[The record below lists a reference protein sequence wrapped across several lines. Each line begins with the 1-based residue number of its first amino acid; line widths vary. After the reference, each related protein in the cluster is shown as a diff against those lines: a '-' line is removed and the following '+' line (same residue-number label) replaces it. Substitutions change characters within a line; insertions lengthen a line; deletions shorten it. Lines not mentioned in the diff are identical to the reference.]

1 MKARAIMD
9 RDVRIHSKDL
19 IETLRKSIA
28 ELDDLEAR
36 RAATPD
42 TCEMLV
48 VELHELLDKLQSM
61 LSEHAGKTSH

>member
-1 MKARAIMD
+1 MKLRAIMD
-9 RDVRIHSKDL
+9 RDVRIHSKEL
-19 IETLRKSIA
+19 IETLRKRIV

-48 VELHELLDKLQSM
+48 ELHELLDKLQMM
-61 LSEHAGKTSH
+61 LSEQAGRTVH

>member
-1 MKARAIMD
+1 MKLRAIMD

-19 IETLRKSIA
+19 IETLRKRIV
-28 ELDDLEAR
+28 ELEDLEAR

-48 VELHELLDKLQSM
+48 ELHELLDKLYTMM
-61 LSEHAGKTSH
+61 LERARQNLQ

>member
-1 MKARAIMD
+1 MKVRAIMD
-9 RDVRIHSKDL
+9 RDVRIHSKEL
-19 IETLRKSIA
+19 IETLRKRIA

-48 VELHELLDKLQSM
+48 ELHELLDKLQTM
-61 LSEHAGKTSH
+61 LSERAGKTSH

>member
-1 MKARAIMD
+1 MKLRAIMD

-19 IETLRKSIA
+19 IGTLRKRIV
-28 ELDDLEAR
+28 ELEDLEAR

-48 VELHELLDKLQSM
+48 DLQELLDKLQTI
-61 LSEHAGKTSH
+61 LSERAGKTSH